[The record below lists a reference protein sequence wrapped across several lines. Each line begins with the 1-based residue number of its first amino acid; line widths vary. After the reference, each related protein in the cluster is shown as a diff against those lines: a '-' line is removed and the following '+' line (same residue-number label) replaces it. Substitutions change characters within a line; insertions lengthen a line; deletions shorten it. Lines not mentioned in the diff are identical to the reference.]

1 MPEDSTPVT
10 NPKRLFMDVN
20 SGQGHQSQPEEI
32 PSSDSLGLQHPL
44 LPPPVLGQ
52 SFLQPHTL
60 SPLGTVSLISLD
72 ATLPTETAQTN
83 SLNTHFAAQVPTE
96 VLDNSSSSS
105 SNIPRSVATQFPEA
119 QPSTLA
125 PKAPA
130 KNLQS
135 KLEQSSPHQ
144 KLPKAP
150 NNTGKIHRNAAP
162 EVEPSSSIE
171 TNAVLNV
178 APTQA
183 AAPSI
188 QPTQH
193 QVSTQ
198 SLVPH
203 SEQVESAKQ
212 IAQDQSSPDTILQP
226 KLVQTSK
233 LSPPSN
239 ESHAQESALSP
250 ASSPIDNTPE
260 LQTSSEGVAGEPSTE
275 FKPQPEQTPQKPIAH
290 PPSKAISP
298 EVSASS
304 HPTDVPPLQT
314 KHQDLPEIKITSEPS
329 AIQESLPKS
338 QEQATPPNSDVK
350 SSSLDP
356 SPLANSTKSDSSPTK
371 TSEVSPHIQPNRQKV
386 SSAPDHSLAPSTQ
399 NAQVA
404 QSKEEAAPK
413 ASPLSSQKPVVSSKP
428 VQEKPVANAQSPESQ
443 PVPIQTSLE
452 AAAQDIELTTPPTE
466 QATDITTDLPAK
478 RTIQSSPISPNE
490 LQTSSSQASLANSKV
505 EANPSRSVD
514 SGSSIETP
522 VTPSPKPKTTDSPIK
537 TTIVQ
542 TVTPASPQQSLDDE
556 SLLLEN
562 SEPPSSTTKISDSS
576 TETTTIQNSERSTVQ
591 QSSTDHPQT
600 PKVETNRI
608 NPSNDLPSVE
618 SPPIP
623 SISEKID
630 REALQSTAIQRA
642 DDLTPQAST
651 KAPAKKQK
659 KQSKKSKQ
667 KKLPLQAQLSRMG
680 KRAKQ
685 DIDKVGIQLKQ
696 ASQSLPVGQSKAKT
710 NEVQKSTSDSPQ
722 LSNAPLL
729 QAKSSPDSKQSSSEV
744 SLVQKRTKAVEK
756 APSQE
761 LSQEKLL
768 SEKTENADYEENSPT
783 LQAIPESIDL
793 PQEHS
798 PPTPLQTKS
807 LGTSEPT
814 IHQNKHPNSIAGPN
828 GGTESTSD
836 FKASR
841 PDQIKSESSTLK
853 GSADQPKP
861 TSSSDV
867 TSSTESSS
875 SRSKAKMRGPFPVQP
890 LQRLTHFSQQVM
902 DTVSRQLE
910 PQPNEESNPL
920 QRQQQF
926 LSKNSEQNRKDQ
938 TINPV
943 SSQKSVGE
951 DTPPS
956 QGSDGK
962 AVDKNAVT
970 SIQSDIQAKPFSPNT
985 APDTA
990 IHSKSKLSS
999 NEQEHPKSQSGRP
1012 TDVTAD
1018 ENLQTQ
1024 ELPTVQK
1031 AEASQSSI
1039 PTPLPSEQVDF
1050 PTPSSIEESSPREG
1064 HNPALVAQ
1072 GEAQPNAA
1080 QPGWQTIQN
1089 QFADRITNLGS
1100 EIKERVDR
1108 SIRKQSS
1115 RGQLPHP
1122 MQIKEAGSV
1131 EPATSSEVG
1140 QKNISL
1146 QSVDVPELNGDN
1158 IQASAEPSSD
1168 KVYGNEQP
1176 LLTDSVPL
1184 ASTSNP
1190 ATESLVQT
1198 DVSPAI
1204 PPSLAEDTNHPPES
1218 TTEPIIQSSSVDKA
1232 KTPQPPKDSG
1242 QNDPALLSGN
1252 ENSIQRIPDS
1262 SEIISTSSE
1271 QPMSD
1276 VSSRGSENRG
1286 STPKSSQSRNLPL
1299 KSHISKIG
1307 TTIVQQ
1313 LANLRPKKTKSKR
1326 QANKQKTASSPTR
1339 ISSENTGADTPLRPT
1354 LLTEQEETS
1363 PSTHQPNPSER
1374 PDVPTQSSP
1383 TTEHTAVVQRQHDTG
1398 DGSEAASARAP
1409 MASDQPSRNRPH
1421 SSIQPSEIPS
1431 PLTDSSIE
1439 RHSSTAEIIQKQ
1451 PIAAEGINSKPL
1463 DSESSSSFSEPN
1475 LQHRTELSSLPTS
1488 DSIQLSPQKN
1498 SITQSEAR
1506 NQATSIPS
1514 SNNSIQRQD
1523 ITHQQSSQFDNA
1535 DDRIKQSKAAIPP
1548 SSHSLSQAELSLQES
1563 TDSDENSEVS
1573 NISNPPIN
1581 QDNLLQ
1587 RQTIQEPSQPDRPN
1601 APTPNLLDQHV
1612 LETESHPPERPPISE
1627 ISVQTKVEQ
1636 PSITSQIQQQLPAGS
1651 DLSVQKFSEEQV
1663 QLSTKSKQSDDRES
1677 PKVVIEVN
1685 LSEAT
1690 SQNLDSTNINTSQS
1704 PKQDDNLP
1712 NGASP
1717 TIQAKVNPPKETVSD
1732 QSLSASDLKVNAPD
1746 HTAIAATQ
1754 NAKILES
1761 QENNVPQAPS
1771 NTSDTA
1777 SITETGNIVQ
1787 RKIGTHS
1794 DSNQPL
1800 VAPRK
1805 DVSDASK
1812 PLHAQAKAPETPVL
1826 DKTSAQTDPN
1836 TEISKLLSKQAS
1848 TVPIQAIEISVVQPA
1863 VESQLQKGSNGQS
1876 YDNCDRIQE
1885 SPPDTGDH
1893 LSIQPTPE
1901 SQPSQPID
1909 QPEQQQAT
1917 PNSHTSPTANTSPPD
1932 GAPRAAIEPAI
1943 QASSIEQSHDPSTA
1957 PTDISEASEIIQPAH
1972 QPSTISKTKIDSDL
1986 PTPTTRSAQATPAP
2000 LAKPSISDT
2009 KTPDLQQLPT
2019 ENIAD
2024 SSPQK
2029 VESIQSQP
2037 DKIESLHRRVIE
2049 ITAQRPD
2056 GRIENANLPSQD
2068 ISSSPSSDPS
2078 ENQILQKN
2086 SESHSSQVETE
2097 FDPAHTEISSNVVQ
2111 RSEVTEP
2118 PQVKPDSKIQISD
2131 ADRSDSS
2138 LASTQPLSSP
2148 PIKPTIQRQDPSGG
2162 TLDALEIDQINAQP
2176 DSTDLLQGRVI
2187 EIAAQPPEL
2196 ELPQENAP
2204 DLTVAQLLATGQAP
2218 SPLSSIAD
2226 NFVAP
2231 KLISSLLPASQS
2243 NRKHRAQKLS
2253 HLQSSDI
2260 PLDLSPGDTALSEE
2274 GFEAN
2279 TENAIAPTIQP
2290 SALPSNW
2297 SSIEDLFTV
2306 QSPSAIQR
2314 QAEPQAPVPED
2325 TSDLVLTPTGIYPE
2339 QRVQRKTASVRR
2351 TAQTL
2356 QKAPAAPPPVSSP
2369 LQTTEVVMRQS
2380 HTETSTA
2387 SKVDEQSFEIL
2398 AREIYHILRQRLE
2411 VERERHGGYHSGRL
2425 PW

>member
-72 ATLPTETAQTN
+72 ATLPTETARTN
-83 SLNTHFAAQVPTE
+83 PLNTHFAAQVPTE

-105 SNIPRSVATQFPEA
+105 SNISQSVATQFPEA

-130 KNLQS
+130 ENLQP
-135 KLEQSSPHQ
+135 KLEQSSTHQ
-144 KLPKAP
+144 KPPKAP
-150 NNTGKIHRNAAP
+150 NNAGKIHRNAAP
-162 EVEPSSSIE
+162 EVEPSSSSE
-171 TNAVLNV
+171 TNAVLNA

-198 SLVPH
+198 SLVSH
-203 SEQVESAKQ
+203 SEQVESEKQ
-212 IAQDQSSPDTILQP
+212 IAQDQSSPAILQP

-233 LSPPSN
+233 LSPPSH
-239 ESHAQESALSP
+239 ESHAQESAHSP
-250 ASSPIDNTPE
+250 ASSPIDNTPG
-260 LQTSSEGVAGEPSTE
+260 LQTSSEGVAGKPSTE
-275 FKPQPEQTPQKPIAH
+275 FKPQPEQTTQKPIAH

-298 EVSASS
+298 KVSASS
-304 HPTDVPPLQT
+304 HPTDMPPLQT
-314 KHQDLPEIKITSEPS
+314 KRQDLPEIKAISESS

-338 QEQATPPNSDVK
+338 QEQATPLDSDVT

-356 SPLANSTKSDSSPTK
+356 SSLANSTNSDSSPTE
-371 TSEVSPHIQPNRQKV
+371 TSELSTHIQPNRQKV

-399 NAQVA
+399 NTQVI
-404 QSKEEAAPK
+404 QSKEEAAPI
-413 ASPLSSQKPVVSSKP
+413 ASPLSSQKPVISSKP
-428 VQEKPVANAQSPESQ
+428 VQEKPVSNVQPPESQ
-443 PVPIQTSLE
+443 PVPIQTSRE
-452 AAAQDIELTTPPTE
+452 ATAQDIELTPPPTE
-466 QATDITTDLPAK
+466 QATDITTDPPAK

-490 LQTSSSQASLANSKV
+490 LQTSHSQFSLANSKI

-514 SGSSIETP
+514 SRSSIEAP
-522 VTPSPKPKTTDSPIK
+522 TPSPKPKTNESPIK

-542 TVTPASPQQSLDDE
+542 TVTPASPQQSPGDE

-562 SEPPSSTTKISDSS
+562 SEPPSSTTKTSDSS

-618 SPPIP
+618 SPSIP

-630 REALQSTAIQRA
+630 GEALQSTAIQRA
-642 DDLTPQAST
+642 DNLTPQAST

-680 KRAKQ
+680 KRAQQ
-685 DIDKVGIQLKQ
+685 DINKVGIQLKQ
-696 ASQSLPVGQSKAKT
+696 ASQSLPVGQSRAKA
-710 NEVQKSTSDSPQ
+710 NEVQKSTSDSPP
-722 LSNAPLL
+722 LSNAPSL

-744 SLVQKRTKAVEK
+744 SLVQTGTKAVEK

-761 LSQEKLL
+761 LSKETLL

-783 LQAIPESIDL
+783 VQAIPESIDL

-798 PPTPLQTKS
+798 PSTPLQTKS
-807 LGTSEPT
+807 LGTPEPT
-814 IHQNKHPNSIAGPN
+814 IHQDKHPDSIAGLN
-828 GGTESTSD
+828 EGTESTSD
-836 FKASR
+836 SKASR
-841 PDQIKSESSTLK
+841 PDQIKSESSTPE
-853 GSADQPKP
+853 GSADQQKP

-875 SRSKAKMRGPFPVQP
+875 SRSQAKTRGPFPVQP
-890 LQRLTHFSQQVM
+890 LQRLTHFSQQIM

-910 PQPNEESNPL
+910 PQPNAESHPL

-970 SIQSDIQAKPFSPNT
+970 SIQSDIQAKPFPPNT
-985 APDTA
+985 TPDTA

-999 NEQEHPKSQSGRP
+999 NEKEHPKSQSGRP

-1039 PTPLPSEQVDF
+1039 PPPLLSEQVNF
-1050 PTPSSIEESSPREG
+1050 PTPSSIEESSPRAG
-1064 HNPALVAQ
+1064 HNPASVAN

-1089 QFADRITNLGS
+1089 KFADRITNLGS

-1115 RGQLPHP
+1115 RGPLPHP

-1146 QSVDVPELNGDN
+1146 HSADVPELNGDN

-1176 LLTDSVPL
+1176 LLTDSVQL

-1190 ATESLVQT
+1190 APESLVQT

-1204 PPSLAEDTNHPPES
+1204 PPSPAEDTNNPPES
-1218 TTEPIIQSSSVDKA
+1218 TTEPMIQSSSVDKA

-1242 QNDPALLSGN
+1242 QNDPALPSGH
-1252 ENSIQRIPDS
+1252 ENSIQRTPDN

-1271 QPMSD
+1271 QPITD
-1276 VSSRGSENRG
+1276 ISSRGSADRG

-1326 QANKQKTASSPTR
+1326 QANQQNLASSPAK
-1339 ISSENTGADTPLRPT
+1339 ISSENTGADTTLRPT

-1363 PSTHQPNPSER
+1363 PSTHQPNPSEL

-1398 DGSEAASARAP
+1398 DGSEAASARDP
-1409 MASDQPSRNRPH
+1409 MASDQPSRNKPH

-1451 PIAAEGINSKPL
+1451 PIAAEGINSKPS
-1463 DSESSSSFSEPN
+1463 DSESSSSFSEPD

-1488 DSIQLSPQKN
+1488 DSIQFSPQKN
-1498 SITQSEAR
+1498 SITQSEAI

-1514 SNNSIQRQD
+1514 TNNSIQRQD
-1523 ITHQQSSQFDNA
+1523 VTHQQSSQLDNS
-1535 DDRIKQSKAAIPP
+1535 DVQIKQSKAAIPP
-1548 SSHSLSQAELSLQES
+1548 SSHSLFQAELSLQES
-1563 TDSDENSEVS
+1563 KDSGENSEVS
-1573 NISNPPIN
+1573 NTSDPPVN

-1587 RQTIQEPSQPDRPN
+1587 RQTIQEQSQPDIPN

-1651 DLSVQKFSEEQV
+1651 DLSVQEFSEEQV
-1663 QLSTKSKQSDDRES
+1663 QLSKKSKQSDDRES
-1677 PKVVIEVN
+1677 SKVVVEVN
-1685 LSEAT
+1685 LSEAA

-1704 PKQDDNLP
+1704 PKQNDNVS

-1787 RKIGTHS
+1787 RKIGTQS
-1794 DSNQPL
+1794 DSDQPL
-1800 VAPRK
+1800 VAPSK

-1812 PLHAQAKAPETPVL
+1812 PLHAQAKAPETPGL
-1826 DKTSAQTDPN
+1826 DKTSAQTEPN

-1848 TVPIQAIEISVVQPA
+1848 TVPIQAVEISVVQPT
-1863 VESQLQKGSNGQS
+1863 VESQLQKVNNGQS

-1885 SPPDTGDH
+1885 SPPDTRDN

-1909 QPEQQQAT
+1909 QPAQPQAT
-1917 PNSHTSPTANTSPPD
+1917 PNSHTSSTANTSPPND
-1932 GAPRAAIEPAI
+1932 APRAAIEPAI
-1943 QASSIEQSHDPSTA
+1943 QASSIEQSHDSNTA
-1957 PTDISEASEIIQPAH
+1957 LTDISETSEIIQSAH
-1972 QPSTISKTKIDSDL
+1972 QPSTASETKIDLDL
-1986 PTPTTRSAQATPAP
+1986 PTSTTRSTQATPSP

-2019 ENIAD
+2019 GNIAD

-2049 ITAQRPD
+2049 IAAQRPD
-2056 GRIENANLPSQD
+2056 GSIESATLPSQD

-2097 FDPAHTEISSNVVQ
+2097 FDPAHTKISSNVVQ
-2111 RSEVTEP
+2111 KSEVAEP
-2118 PQVKPDSKIQISD
+2118 PQVTPDSKIQISD
-2131 ADRSDSS
+2131 ADRSGSS

-2176 DSTDLLQGRVI
+2176 DSTDLRQRRVI
-2187 EIAAQPPEL
+2187 EIAAQPPES
-2196 ELPQENAP
+2196 EPPQENSP

-2243 NRKHRAQKLS
+2243 NRQHRAQKLS
-2253 HLQSSDI
+2253 HLQRSNI

-2306 QSPSAIQR
+2306 QSPSVIQR

-2325 TSDLVLTPTGIYPE
+2325 TSDLVLTPTGIHPE
-2339 QRVQRKTASVRR
+2339 KRVQRKTASVRR

-2356 QKAPAAPPPVSSP
+2356 QKALAAPPPVSSP
-2369 LQTTEVVMRQS
+2369 PQTTEVVMRQS
-2380 HTETSTA
+2380 HTDTSTA
-2387 SKVDEQSFEIL
+2387 SKVDKQSFEIL

>member
-72 ATLPTETAQTN
+72 ATLPTETARTN
-83 SLNTHFAAQVPTE
+83 LLNTHFAAQVPTE
-96 VLDNSSSSS
+96 AIDELSSMA
-105 SNIPRSVATQFPEA
+105 SNISQSVVTQFPGA

-130 KNLQS
+130 ENLQP
-135 KLEQSSPHQ
+135 KLEQLSTHQ
-144 KLPKAP
+144 EPPTAP
-150 NNTGKIHRNAAP
+150 SNANKIHRNAP
-162 EVEPSSSIE
+162 EVEPSSSSE
-171 TNAVLNV
+171 TNAVLNA

-188 QPTQH
+188 QPVQY
-193 QVSTQ
+193 QISTQ

-203 SEQVESAKQ
+203 SEQVESEKQ

-226 KLVQTSK
+226 KLVRTSK
-233 LSPPSN
+233 LSPPSH
-239 ESHAQESALSP
+239 ESHAQESAHSP
-250 ASSPIDNTPE
+250 ASSPIDNTPG
-260 LQTSSEGVAGEPSTE
+260 LQTSSEGVAGKPSTE
-275 FKPQPEQTPQKPIAH
+275 FNPQPEQTPQKPIAH
-290 PPSKAISP
+290 PSSKAISP

-314 KHQDLPEIKITSEPS
+314 KRQDLPEIKANSEPS

-338 QEQATPPNSDVK
+338 QEQATPLDSDVT

-356 SPLANSTKSDSSPTK
+356 SPLANSTNSDSSPTEA
-371 TSEVSPHIQPNRQKV
+371 SEVSTPIQPNLPKV
-386 SSAPDHSLAPSTQ
+386 SSAPDHSLALSTQ
-399 NAQVA
+399 NTQVV

-413 ASPLSSQKPVVSSKP
+413 ASPLSSQKPVISSKP
-428 VQEKPVANAQSPESQ
+428 VQEKPVSNVQPPESQ

-452 AAAQDIELTTPPTE
+452 ATAQDIELTTPPTE

-490 LQTSSSQASLANSKV
+490 LQTSRSQASLANSKV
-505 EANPSRSVD
+505 EANPSHSIDR
-514 SGSSIETP
+514 GSSIETP
-522 VTPSPKPKTTDSPIK
+522 VTPSPKPKTNETPIK

-542 TVTPASPQQSLDDE
+542 TVTPASPQQSPDDE
-556 SLLLEN
+556 SLLLKN
-562 SEPPSSTTKISDSS
+562 SEPPSSTAKTSDSS
-576 TETTTIQNSERSTVQ
+576 TETTTIQNSESSAVQ
-591 QSSTDHPQT
+591 QSSTDHPQI

-608 NPSNDLPSVE
+608 NPSNNLPSVE
-618 SPPIP
+618 SPSIP
-623 SISEKID
+623 STSEKID
-630 REALQSTAIQRA
+630 GEAVQSTAIQRA

-651 KAPAKKQK
+651 KAPEKKQT

-680 KRAKQ
+680 KRAQQ
-685 DIDKVGIQLKQ
+685 DINKVGIQLKQ
-696 ASQSLPVGQSKAKT
+696 ASQSLPVGKSRAKA
-710 NEVQKSTSDSPQ
+710 NEVQKSTNDSPP

-744 SLVQKRTKAVEK
+744 SLVQTGTKAVEK

-768 SEKTENADYEENSPT
+768 SVNTENADYEENSPT
-783 LQAIPESIDL
+783 VQAIPESIDL

-798 PPTPLQTKS
+798 PSTPLQTKS
-807 LGTSEPT
+807 LGMSEPT
-814 IHQNKHPNSIAGPN
+814 IHQDKHPNSIAGPN
-828 GGTESTSD
+828 EGTESTSD
-836 FKASR
+836 SKASR
-841 PDQIKSESSTLK
+841 PDQIKSESSTPE
-853 GSADQPKP
+853 GSADQQKP

-867 TSSTESSS
+867 TSNAESSS
-875 SRSKAKMRGPFPVQP
+875 SRSKAKTRGPFPVQP
-890 LQRLTHFSQQVM
+890 LQRLTRFSQQVM

-943 SSQKSVGE
+943 SPQKSVGE
-951 DTPPS
+951 DTSPS
-956 QGSDGK
+956 QGSGGK

-985 APDTA
+985 VPDTA

-999 NEQEHPKSQSGRP
+999 NEQEHPKNQSGRL

-1050 PTPSSIEESSPREG
+1050 PTPNSIEESSPREG

-1080 QPGWQTIQN
+1080 QPGWQTTQN

-1115 RGQLPHP
+1115 RRQLP
-1122 MQIKEAGSV
+1122 QSIQCQEAGSV
-1131 EPATSSEVG
+1131 EPATSSEVA

-1146 QSVDVPELNGDN
+1146 QSADVPELNRDN

-1176 LLTDSVPL
+1176 LLTDSVQL
-1184 ASTSNP
+1184 TSTSNP

-1198 DVSPAI
+1198 DVNPAI
-1204 PPSLAEDTNHPPES
+1204 PPSPAKDTNNPPES
-1218 TTEPIIQSSSVDKA
+1218 TTEPIIQASSVDKA

-1242 QNDPALLSGN
+1242 QNEPALPSGN
-1252 ENSIQRIPDS
+1252 EDSIQRTPDS
-1262 SEIISTSSE
+1262 SEITSTSSE
-1271 QPMSD
+1271 QPITD

-1286 STPKSSQSRNLPL
+1286 STPKSSQSRNLSL
-1299 KSHISKIG
+1299 NSHISKIG

-1326 QANKQKTASSPTR
+1326 QTNKQNLASSPAK
-1339 ISSENTGADTPLRPT
+1339 ISSENTGADTTLRPT

-1363 PSTHQPNPSER
+1363 PSTHQSNPLER
-1374 PDVPTQSSP
+1374 PNVPTQSSP
-1383 TTEHTAVVQRQHDTG
+1383 TTGHTAVVQRQHDTG
-1398 DGSEAASARAP
+1398 DGSEAASTRAP
-1409 MASDQPSRNRPH
+1409 IVSDQPSRNTPH
-1421 SSIQPSEIPS
+1421 SSIQPSEVPS
-1431 PLTDSSIE
+1431 PLADSSIK

-1451 PIAAEGINSKPL
+1451 PIPAEEINSKPL

-1498 SITQSEAR
+1498 SITQSEAI

-1514 SNNSIQRQD
+1514 TNNSIQRQD
-1523 ITHQQSSQFDNA
+1523 VTHQQSSQLDNA

-1573 NISNPPIN
+1573 NTSDP
-1581 QDNLLQ
+1581 DNLLQ
-1587 RQTIQEPSQPDRPN
+1587 RQTIQEQSQPDIPN
-1601 APTPNLLDQHV
+1601 APTPNFLDQHV

-1627 ISVQTKVEQ
+1627 VSVQTKVEQ
-1636 PSITSQIQQQLPAGS
+1636 PSITSQTQQQLPAGS
-1651 DLSVQKFSEEQV
+1651 DLSIQEFSEEQV
-1663 QLSTKSKQSDDRES
+1663 QLSKKSKQSDDRES

-1704 PKQDDNLP
+1704 PKQDDNVS
-1712 NGASP
+1712 NSASP
-1717 TIQAKVNPPKETVSD
+1717 TIQANVNPPKETVSD
-1732 QSLSASDLKVNAPD
+1732 QSLSESDLKVNAPD

-1777 SITETGNIVQ
+1777 SIAETGNIVQ
-1787 RKIGTHS
+1787 RKIETQSNS
-1794 DSNQPL
+1794 DQPL
-1800 VAPRK
+1800 VARRK

-1826 DKTSAQTDPN
+1826 DKTSAQTEPN
-1836 TEISKLLSKQAS
+1836 TEISKLLSKQTS
-1848 TVPIQAIEISVVQPA
+1848 TVPIQAVEISVVQPA
-1863 VESQLQKGSNGQS
+1863 VEAQLQKGSNGQS

-1885 SPPDTGDH
+1885 SPPDTRDI
-1893 LSIQPTPE
+1893 LSIQPTPD
-1901 SQPSQPID
+1901 SQPSQSID

-1917 PNSHTSPTANTSPPD
+1917 PNSHISPTVDTSPPNNLPE
-1932 GAPRAAIEPAI
+1932 ATIEPAI
-1943 QASSIEQSHDPSTA
+1943 QASSIEQSHDSNTA
-1957 PTDISEASEIIQPAH
+1957 LTDISDASEIIQSAH
-1972 QPSTISKTKIDSDL
+1972 QPSTISKTKIGSDL
-1986 PTPTTRSAQATPAP
+1986 PTPTTRSDQATPAP

-2037 DKIESLHRRVIE
+2037 DKVESLHRRVIE

-2056 GRIENANLPSQD
+2056 GSIENANLPSQD
-2068 ISSSPSSDPS
+2068 ISSSPSSDLN

-2097 FDPAHTEISSNVVQ
+2097 FDPAHTEISSNIVQ
-2111 RSEVTEP
+2111 KSEVAEP
-2118 PQVKPDSKIQISD
+2118 PQVTPDSKIQISD

-2148 PIKPTIQRQDPSGG
+2148 PIKPTIQHQDPSGG
-2162 TLDALEIDQINAQP
+2162 TLDALKIDQINAQP
-2176 DSTDLLQGRVI
+2176 DSTDLRQRRVI

-2196 ELPQENAP
+2196 ELPQENSP

-2231 KLISSLLPASQS
+2231 KLISSLWPASQS
-2243 NRKHRAQKLS
+2243 NRQHRAQKLS
-2253 HLQSSDI
+2253 HLQRPNI

-2274 GFEAN
+2274 DFEAN

-2314 QAEPQAPVPED
+2314 QAEPQTPVPED
-2325 TSDLVLTPTGIYPE
+2325 TSDLVLTPTGIHPE
-2339 QRVQRKTASVRR
+2339 KRVQRKTASVRR

-2356 QKAPAAPPPVSSP
+2356 QKALAAPPPVSSP

-2380 HTETSTA
+2380 HTDTSTA